1 MIPIKDDIPSYR
13 RPVIT
18 IGLITVNIAFWGN
31 GLLLLSPTTALGSIA
46 LSLLMSIVLAGTGVL
61 VSMRA
66 ATVQQ
71 AAQTLMAIFLV
82 PPMILQAV
90 ALVMRDRLYGFLRA
104 LDGRQFLLGA
114 LVVLALLAAGVT
126 TAAMTRFRR
135 SRLVL

>member
-1 MIPIKDDIPSYR
+1 
-13 RPVIT
+13 
-18 IGLITVNIAFWGN
+18 
-31 GLLLLSPTTALGSIA
+31 LGSIA
-46 LSLLMSIVLAGTGVL
+46 LSLLMSILLAGTGVL

-66 ATVQQ
+66 ATVQE

-90 ALVMRDRLYGFLRA
+90 ALLMRDQLYGFLRA

-114 LVVLALLAAGVT
+114 LVVLAVLAIGVT
-126 TAAMTRFRR
+126 TAALSRFRR